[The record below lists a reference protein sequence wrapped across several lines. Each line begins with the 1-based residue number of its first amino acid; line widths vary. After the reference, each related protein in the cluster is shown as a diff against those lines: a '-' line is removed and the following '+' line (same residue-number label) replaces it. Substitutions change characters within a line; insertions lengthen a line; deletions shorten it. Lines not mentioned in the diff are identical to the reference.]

1 MTRRF
6 KSRQSRKS
14 RKRGGLKT
22 PEITRE
28 AIPFRVPN
36 MGDAPRQFRADY
48 IYNNG
53 TIRGVALKN
62 EFIDAVNKYRQDD
75 DEEDDNLLPEAI
87 RIIRIRDAAE
97 TDIFEGQI
105 ANWKNNQIR
114 AFLVGLQAGDS
125 VRIEFV

>member
-1 MTRRF
+1 MTMRF
-6 KSRQSRKS
+6 RSRQS
-14 RKRGGLKT
+14 RKRGGLKR

-36 MGDAPRQFRADY
+36 MGVAPRQFRADY

-62 EFIDAVNKYRQDD
+62 EFIHAVNDYNKDKD
-75 DEEDDNLLPEAI
+75 DEDDNAYNLLPEAI
-87 RIIRIRDAAE
+87 RIIRIRDAE

-105 ANWKNNQIR
+105 KKWKNNQIR
-114 AFLVGLQAGDS
+114 AFLVGLRAGDS
-125 VRIEFV
+125 VRIEFA

>member
-1 MTRRF
+1 MTKRVR
-6 KSRQSRKS
+6 SRKS
-14 RKRGGLKT
+14 RKIRGGLNT

-36 MGDAPRQFRADY
+36 MGVAPRQFRADY

-62 EFIDAVNKYRQDD
+62 EFIHAVNDYNK
-75 DEEDDNLLPEAI
+75 DEEDDNAYNLLPEAI
-87 RIIRIRDAAE
+87 RIIRIRGEAQ

-105 ANWKNNQIR
+105 KKWNNNQIR

>member
-1 MTRRF
+1 MTKRVR
-6 KSRQSRKS
+6 SRKS
-14 RKRGGLKT
+14 RKIRGGLKT

-36 MGDAPRQFRADY
+36 MGFAPRQFRADY

-62 EFIDAVNKYRQDD
+62 EFIHAVNDYK
-75 DEEDDNLLPEAI
+75 EEEPENNDKLPEAI
-87 RIIRIRDAAE
+87 RIIRIRGEEE

-105 ANWKNNQIR
+105 KKWNNNQIR

-125 VRIEFV
+125 VRIEFA

>member
-1 MTRRF
+1 MTMRF
-6 KSRQSRKS
+6 RSRQS
-14 RKRGGLKT
+14 RKRGGLKR

-36 MGDAPRQFRADY
+36 MGVAPRQFRADY

-53 TIRGVALKN
+53 NIRGVALKN
-62 EFIDAVNKYRQDD
+62 EFIHAVNDYNKD
-75 DEEDDNLLPEAI
+75 EDDNAYNLLPEAI
-87 RIIRIRDAAE
+87 RIIRIRGEAQ

-105 ANWKNNQIR
+105 KKWNNNQIR